1 MPKTAA
7 ILVGGRAHRLGGLD
21 KSRLDVGGRTI
32 LDHQLDALAGVV
44 DRIVLIGTT
53 AAPPARPGV
62 EVAADI
68 RPGCGSLGG
77 LYTALRVA
85 AGPVVVVACDMP
97 FLTGAFLA
105 FLRDALGSH
114 DAAIPRTPDGLHPLC
129 AVYAQACLGPVE
141 RRLDTGRLKVVDALA
156 GLHVREIGP
165 HEIEPFDPD
174 GLLFMNLNTPDDLSR
189 AVARAGRS
197 GA

>member
-7 ILVGGRAHRLGGLD
+7 ILVGGRAQRLGGLD
-21 KSRLDVGGRTI
+21 KSRLDVGGRAI

-44 DRIVLIGTT
+44 DRVVLIGSSDG
-53 AAPPARPGV
+53 PPRRPGV
-62 EVAADI
+62 ETVADI

-77 LYTALRVA
+77 IHTALHVA
-85 AGPVVVVACDMP
+85 AGPVLVVACDMP

-105 FLRDALGSH
+105 FLQDALGGH
-114 DAAIPRTPDGLHPLC
+114 DAVIPRTPDGLHPLC
-129 AVYAQACLGPVE
+129 AVYAQTCLAPVE
-141 RRLDTGRLKVVDALA
+141 RRLDTGRLKVVDALT
-156 GLHVREIGP
+156 GLRIREIGP